1 MSGSEAGGEEAREPG
16 QAGRATARMRAG
28 MGSPGRPGE
37 RWLAAW
43 TLIAGLAAFAACFLL
58 MHGWLLPDTDSYYH
72 LAIGREVAAHGVLHD
87 LPWVRFSAFQH
98 GFGDK
103 ELLFH
108 WLLAPFGRAANR
120 LDPRLAGALALA
132 FFVGLLG
139 ALLAF
144 LGARAAGWP
153 GLALPFFLVYAATT
167 MTSRWL
173 RLRPELLSLFL
184 LLLVLWSIVR
194 RRPRW
199 VGALSALY
207 ALSYTA
213 FHALLGLV
221 GLIFLFF
228 GVVRRRWQWE
238 FLLYAVLGVGIGLV
252 AHPNFPKNLEIW
264 MLQSTTLLPLRD
276 PADVG
281 TEIFP
286 ALTTTVL
293 FGNLA
298 WFLAA
303 AALWQSPPRRGAAQ
317 AFDGSEGSDGGD
329 GSDGSD
335 GDDGSDGSAQAQ
347 RGPRLEDAGLVSR
360 AADAF
365 GVAAGAF
372 GLLYLLS
379 ERFATYFYPLA
390 ALWLLFDLRRRGR
403 APGWWITVGGHR
415 LPLAAVL
422 AVCLLAGWPAAAR
435 ELRWV
440 RLSSDPG
447 PRGVALADRAAL
459 SRALPPGARVAAH
472 WGHTPIYLFWAPQAF
487 YLNVLDPV
495 FMAVPFPAAYAC
507 QRAVFDGSEP
517 DVPLA
522 VEQTLASDYVAC
534 DEQFPPSAKLLLRLA
549 ADPRAASLHRGFN
562 AVFRLLPAAN
572 RGFVLDWR
580 AERPR
585 AAYPRLPSGQG
596 GLFEG
601 YVDARRLVAAG
612 TCLEVS
618 HAEELAAAAQVT
630 FELAPSGPSQLAV
643 DGKTLV
649 ATAASLHAILGRGLI
664 VRLALPAGRHLLS
677 VVTCPD
683 AEFPARTGF
692 YLLARVAPAQEQGT
706 PSSSSRPAAST
717 RP

>member
-1 MSGSEAGGEEAREPG
+1 MSGSRWGREAQALG
-16 QAGRATARMRAG
+16 QAGGAAAPMRAATRAPAW
-28 MGSPGRPGE
+28 SRE
-37 RWLAAW
+37 RRLLAAW
-43 TLIAGLAAFAACFLL
+43 TLIAGVVASAACFLA
-58 MHGWLLPDTDSYYH
+58 MRGWLLPDTDSYYH
-72 LAIGREVAAHGVLHD
+72 LAIGREIAAHGVLHN

-108 WLLAPFGRAANR
+108 LLLAPFGGAAGR
-120 LDPRLAGALALA
+120 TDPRLAGALALA
-132 FFVGLLG
+132 CFVGLLG
-139 ALLAF
+139 AVLAF

-153 GLALPFFLVYAATT
+153 GLALPFFLAYAATT
-167 MTSRWL
+167 MTTRWV
-173 RLRPELLSLFL
+173 RLRPELLSLVL

-207 ALSYTA
+207 ALGYTA
-213 FHALLGLV
+213 FQALLGLV
-221 GLIFLFF
+221 GLIFLFL
-228 GVVRRRWQWE
+228 GVVRRRWEWD
-238 FLLYAVLGVGIGLV
+238 FLLYAVLGVGLGLV
-252 AHPNFPKNLEIW
+252 VHPNFPKNLEIW
-264 MLQSTTLLPLRD
+264 MLQSIAILRVRD
-276 PADVG
+276 PGDIG
-281 TEIFP
+281 SEIFP
-286 ALTTTVL
+286 DSTATVL

-303 AALWQSPPRRGAAQ
+303 AALWQSPPRRGTAGEAA
-317 AFDGSEGSDGGD
+317 DGGA
-329 GSDGSD
+329 
-335 GDDGSDGSAQAQ
+335 GSAGSAPAKA
-347 RGPRLEDAGLVSR
+347 GPRLEDADLVGR

-379 ERFATYFYPLA
+379 ERFAHYFYPLA
-390 ALWLLFDLRRRGR
+390 TLWMLFELRRRGR
-403 APGWWITVGGHR
+403 APGRWIKVGGHR
-415 LPLAAVL
+415 LPLAAAL
-422 AVCLLAGWPAAAR
+422 AVCLLAGWPAATRAR
-435 ELRWV
+435 RWV

-447 PRGVALADRAAL
+447 PRAVALADRAAL

-472 WGHTPIYLFWAPQAF
+472 WGHTPIYLFWAPQAL

-495 FMAVPFPAAYAC
+495 FMAVPFPAAYAR

-522 VEQTLASDYVAC
+522 VEQTLASDFVVC
-534 DEQFPPSAKLLLRLA
+534 SEQGPETAKVVSRLA

-562 AVFRLLPAAN
+562 AVFRMLPSAN
-572 RGFVLDWR
+572 RDFVLDWR

-585 AAYPRLPSGQG
+585 ATYPRLPSGQG

-612 TCLEVS
+612 NCLEVS
-618 HAEELAAAAQVT
+618 HAEELAVAAQVT
-630 FELAPSGPSQLAV
+630 FELAPSGPSRLAL

-649 ATAASLHAILGRGLI
+649 ATTASLHALLGRGL
-664 VRLALPAGRHLLS
+664 VVPLTLPAGKHLLS

-683 AEFPARTGF
+683 AEPPGRTGF
-692 YLLARVAPAQEQGT
+692 YLLARHRQGGG
-706 PSSSSRPAAST
+706 
-717 RP
+717 